1 MKLSCLNLHKKTLFP
16 DSVKYILVTYMLTIC
31 FKSVVPELLFLQQTK
46 ENLKVI
52 NGGNQT
58 KHNYPRQFTFFFF
71 NEMLL

>member
-1 MKLSCLNLHKKTLFP
+1 
-16 DSVKYILVTYMLTIC
+16 MLTIC

-58 KHNYPRQFTFFFF
+58 KHNYPRQFTKCIFFL
-71 NEMLL
+71 MKCCYSDIVISKLYLVTSV

>member
-1 MKLSCLNLHKKTLFP
+1 MFP
-16 DSVKYILVTYMLTIC
+16 DSVKYIVVTYMLTIC
-31 FKSVVPELLFLQQTK
+31 FKSVVPELLFLQQTQ

-58 KHNYPRQFTFFFF
+58 KHNYPRQFTNVFYF